1 MTEIERIGRKTRRH
15 IYVSREFDGAADRLL
30 PDHYKFSAWA
40 ERKLWEALLE
50 EYGEA
55 AVLDAIE
62 DAQSDMDDEELL
74 PATDREKYDLPA

>member
-15 IYVSREFDGAADRLL
+15 VYVSAEFDGAADRLL

-50 EYGEA
+50 EYGEEAVLA
-55 AVLDAIE
+55 AVE
-62 DAQSDMDDEELL
+62 DAQGDLTDEELL
-74 PATDREKYDLPA
+74 PEHAREQYDLPA

>member
-40 ERKLWEALLE
+40 ERVLWEALLE

-55 AVLDAIE
+55 AVLEAVE
-62 DAQSDMDDEELL
+62 EAQSDMTDEELL